1 MSLKSQRHLA
11 AEILKVGESRVWI
24 DPERTEDVEVAIT
37 RDEIRRLIHEGAIQ
51 SRPKNGVS
59 RVRAR
64 TLHEKRTKGL
74 RRGPGRKS
82 GSARARIS
90 KKEAWMKKIRPL
102 RKKLRELKT
111 SHTITES
118 VYRHLYKMAGS
129 GEFES
134 IADLERYIKTRGL
147 GRKR

>member
-1 MSLKSQRHLA
+1 MSLKNQRRLA
-11 AEILKVGESRVWI
+11 AEILKMGESRVWI
-24 DPERTEDVEVAIT
+24 DPERTEDVEIAIT

-51 SRPKNGVS
+51 RRPKRGVS
-59 RVRAR
+59 RARAR
-64 TLHEKRTKGL
+64 TLHEKKKKGL

-82 GSARARIS
+82 GSTRARIP
-90 KKEAWMKKIRPL
+90 KKKAWMKRVRPL

-134 IADLERYIKTRGL
+134 TADLERYIKTRGL

>member
-1 MSLKSQRHLA
+1 MSVKDQRRLA

-24 DPERTEDVEVAIT
+24 DPDRTEDVEIAIT

-51 SRPKNGVS
+51 RRPKIGVS
-59 RVRAR
+59 RARAR
-64 TLHEKRTKGL
+64 ILHEKKKKGL

-82 GSARARIS
+82 GSTRARIP
-90 KKEAWMKKIRPL
+90 KKKAWMKKVRPL

-118 VYRHLYKMAGS
+118 VYRHLYNMAGS

-134 IADLERYIKTRGL
+134 IADLERYIKARGL